1 MDRRSFLHTAAI
13 GSVSLPLGKSITH
26 AAEQGTTNF
35 RRSFSMDAHRVR
47 IYSDAVK
54 TATRVLVVA
63 DTHLFV
69 DDDRGEPYRRYS
81 ARMAAAYNQ
90 TTHFLTGEPTNP
102 ELGFAAIL
110 EHAAQHEFDFLAL
123 VGDIFSFPSE
133 AAIDWVG
140 EKLAATDIKYMY
152 VAGNHDWHYEGQ
164 AGSLDELRARW
175 TETRLKHLYQG
186 QSPLMACYDVGDV
199 RIVAIDNSTYQIL
212 PPQLAFLRKQIAT
225 GKPLVLTVHIPL
237 FAPGRSMGFGCGN
250 PAWGAA
256 NDRNF
261 ELERRPR
268 WPETGH
274 TTTTFEFHRE
284 VFRAPNML
292 GVFAGHTH
300 RSSLDVINGIPQ
312 IVTDDNA
319 SAGFTELEIL
329 PVG

>member
-1 MDRRSFLHTAAI
+1 MERRSFLRTTAI
-13 GSVSLPLGKSITH
+13 GSMAGALATTVTH
-26 AAEQGTTNF
+26 GAEQGTTGI
-35 RRSFSMDAHRVR
+35 RRSFSVDAHRVR
-47 IYSDAVK
+47 IYCDAVK
-54 TATRVLVVA
+54 SPARILVVA
-63 DTHLFV
+63 DTHLFT
-69 DDDRGEPYRRYS
+69 DDERGEPYRQFS

-90 TTHFLTGEPTNP
+90 TQHFLTGEPTNP
-102 ELGFAAIL
+102 ELAFASIL
-110 EHAAQHEFDFLAL
+110 QHATEHDFDFLAL

-133 AAIDWVG
+133 AAIDLVT
-140 EKLAATDIKYMY
+140 EKLAAADTKYLY

-164 AGSLDELRARW
+164 KGSLDELRTAW

-186 QSPLMACYDVGDV
+186 QSPLMAHYDVGDV

-212 PPQLAFLRKQIAT
+212 PQQLAFLRKQIAT

-261 ELERRPR
+261 DLERRPR
-268 WPETGH
+268 WPEAGH
-274 TTTTFEFHRE
+274 TSTTFDFHRE

-300 RSSLDVINGIPQ
+300 RSSLDVIHGIPQ
-312 IVTDDNA
+312 VVTDDNA
-319 SAGFTELEIL
+319 SGGFTELEIL
-329 PVG
+329 PAG